1 MKKNVMMR
9 IAALLMVCVL
19 ATTCGISG
27 TFAKY
32 VTSSTMNDAA
42 RVAYWG
48 FKEDA
53 SQTFELFNSNDAGVL
68 NNGDGLLAPGSFD
81 TAGFSFVYVDGDST
95 APEVDYT
102 FEITVTTTSADTDLL
117 DANPNF
123 YWVLND
129 KAFKTFTE
137 LKAAIESLDG
147 DAAKYEAGTLPSAF
161 YTAGDETE
169 HTIGWMWLFKEGDV
183 PPSGMPT
190 EIDGTP
196 IVAVNNDVDDTVM
209 GNATDLD
216 DLAITITITATQ
228 VD

>member
-9 IAALLMVCVL
+9 IASILLVCVL

-32 VTSSTMNDAA
+32 VTSSTMNDTA

-48 FKEDA
+48 FKEAA
-53 SQTFELFNSNDAGVL
+53 SQEFELFKSGDAGVL
-68 NNGDGLLAPGSFD
+68 NDGDGLLAPGSFD
-81 TAGFSFVYVDGDST
+81 TAKFTFKYVDGENT

-129 KAFKTFTE
+129 KAFKTFAE

-147 DAAKYEAGTLPSAF
+147 DAAKYEAGNLPAAF
-161 YTAGDETE
+161 YTDGDATE
-169 HTIGWMWLFKEGDV
+169 HTIGWMWLFEVGDT
-183 PPSGMPT
+183 PPVGMPD
-190 EIDGTP
+190 EIGGTP
-196 IVAVNNDVDDTVM
+196 IVAVENDAGDTLM
-209 GNATDLD
+209 GNAVDLD